1 MRKYWKFI
9 ALATFLL
16 LIIVINFSG
25 YFSFINLHL
34 ISTNYLSIVSFI
46 ESNYSLAKFFY
57 ILIYIFAV
65 LLVMPGAWLLTFS
78 GGFFFGWMM
87 GSILTVIGAT
97 VGASILFTL
106 SKSIFGKFMTKK
118 ITKNKG
124 LLNKFESN
132 IEKNGFYFLLF
143 MRLMPLFPF
152 VFVNIAPAILGV
164 RFLPYVIS
172 TFIGIIPATI
182 VYSLLGSGA
191 SEAFITG
198 NLLHIKDLISFKIIL
213 GLTGLSFLS
222 LIPVLLKYKN
232 FNLIK

>member
-34 ISTNYLSIVSFI
+34 ISSNYLSIVSFI

-152 VFVNIAPAILGV
+152 VFVNIAPAIVGV
-164 RFLPYVIS
+164 RFLPYVIA
-172 TFIGIIPATI
+172 TFI
-182 VYSLLGSGA
+182 
-191 SEAFITG
+191 E
-198 NLLHIKDLISFKIIL
+198 
-213 GLTGLSFLS
+213 
-222 LIPVLLKYKN
+222 
-232 FNLIK
+232 